1 MMTTDKEAAKKRTA
15 MLADLRKQ
23 NRDQVTQAQ
32 AMLKEQTAV
41 RKNLSRVMQGEP
53 KTISEIAA
61 AAELPPHDVLWHV
74 TAMKKYGQVVEDGL
88 DDDYEYYL
96 YRLAKEA

>member
-61 AAELPPHDVLWHV
+61 AAELPPHDVLWHI

>member
-1 MMTTDKEAAKKRTA
+1 MTTDKEAAKKRTA

>member
-1 MMTTDKEAAKKRTA
+1 MTTDKEAAKKRTA

-23 NRDQVTQAQ
+23 NRDKVTQAQ